1 MTARLDHPW
10 VDERAA
16 PLYLW
21 RVPPEPTSEALAESL
36 AVIRQWMPSLDQ
48 PYGWINDPRN
58 LRIAVVASQ
67 RKLLADHLEQVRLHA
82 SRWCAGM
89 ATIVTHP
96 AIRGIGT
103 AVGWVT
109 PYPFP
114 IEWSANLEH
123 AWGWTRQRLLDEGV
137 AGVPSVPPRDV
148 RSSA

>member
-1 MTARLDHPW
+1 MLHHPW

-21 RVPPEPTSEALAESL
+21 RVPPEPSTEALTESL
-36 AVIRQWMPSLDQ
+36 AAIRHWMPTLDG
-48 PYGWINDPRN
+48 PYGWINDPRH
-58 LRIAVVASQ
+58 LRIAVIASQ
-67 RKLLADHLEQVRLHA
+67 RKMLAEHLREVQLHA

-89 ATIVTHP
+89 ATIVSHP

-114 IEWSANLEH
+114 IEWCADLDE
-123 AWGWTRQRLLDEGV
+123 AWTWTRKRLLERG
-137 AGVPSVPPRDV
+137 AEGVPSVPPRDV
-148 RSSA
+148 RE